1 MDKIQSTKEFRK
13 NNIKE
18 LYITNDYKFGI
29 AIKGYGL
36 AGTLRWAC
44 ISNDITNDDMF
55 VTISRYIVQT
65 QNASINRIQSK
76 FKCGFNRAQAIVE
89 KLAELGVVSENMGS
103 RARNVLMDDADLEDI
118 LSRL

>member
-1 MDKIQSTKEFRK
+1 MTDKYVI
-13 NNIKE
+13 N
-18 LYITNDYKFGI
+18 YKALDRFQEDDPVVECCRCGEQI
-29 AIKGYGL
+29 PLGDALDKDDQYY
-36 AGTLRWAC
+36 C
-44 ISNDITNDDMF
+44 EYCYDDMF